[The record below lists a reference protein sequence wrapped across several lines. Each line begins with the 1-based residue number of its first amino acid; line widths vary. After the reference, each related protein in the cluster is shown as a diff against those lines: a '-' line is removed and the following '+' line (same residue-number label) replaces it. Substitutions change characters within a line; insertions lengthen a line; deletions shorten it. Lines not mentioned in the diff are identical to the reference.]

1 MSFGLNK
8 NVPKK
13 LIDKVRYSSPAMY
26 IIARMM
32 PARETLTPGF
42 RDVLGVD
49 KAISERIK
57 KGEYNDLFI
66 SAVEQGLVGVVKY
79 LLNLGVDTEIK
90 YGEGEVFYD
99 DGGTAL
105 HYAVE
110 NGHTEIV
117 KLLLDAGADKD
128 VMDFLVE
135 TPLHLAVWKGNIE
148 IVKLLLDVGA
158 RAHGIG
164 GNETPL
170 HVAAAE
176 GHTEIV
182 KLLLDAGADMDVDAV
197 YDDNWCTPLDYA
209 EIEGHSAIVSLIKTH
224 KPS

>member
-1 MSFGLNK
+1 MMSFGLNK
-8 NVPKK
+8 NFPKK

-79 LLNLGVDTEIK
+79 LLDLGVDAMKIK
-90 YGEGEVFYD
+90 NETDE
-99 DGGTAL
+99 TML
-105 HYAVE
+105 HFAAWE
-110 NGHTEIV
+110 GHTEIV
-117 KLLLDAGADKD
+117 KLFLDAGMNKD
-128 VMDFLVE
+128 VMDFFAE
-135 TPLHLAVWKGNIE
+135 TPLHCAVEKGNIE

-170 HVAAAE
+170 HVAAGE

-182 KLLLDAGADMDVDAV
+182 KLLLDAGADVDVDAV
-197 YDDNWCTPLDYA
+197 YEDNWCTPLDYA
-209 EIEGHSAIVSLIKTH
+209 ESEGHSEIVSLIKTH

>member
-1 MSFGLNK
+1 MSSSLNK

-26 IIARMM
+26 TIARMM

-90 YGEGEVFYD
+90 YGEVVYD
-99 DGGTAL
+99 VGTAL
-105 HYAVE
+105 HYAAYE
-110 NGHTEIV
+110 GHTEIV

-128 VMDFLVE
+128 VMVFLAQ
-135 TPLHLAVWKGNIE
+135 TPLHWALMEGHTE

-164 GNETPL
+164 GYETPL
-170 HVAAAE
+170 HVAARD

-182 KLLLDAGADMDVDAV
+182 KLLLDAGADVDVDV
-197 YDDNWCTPLDYA
+197 YDDNWCTPLEYA
-209 EIEGHSAIVSLIKTH
+209 ESEGHSAIVSLIKTH